1 MSARS
6 DRFHVALAARSRCIV
21 LGLGTLVCVT
31 LASAPARAQ
40 SAADSATAQ
49 ALFDRAKRFMAE
61 GNYADACPVL
71 EESERIEPRS
81 GTRVNL
87 ADCYE
92 RTSRYASA
100 WSMFLNAATLAK
112 GNNPE
117 REAVARDRAAALVPR
132 LSNLVITAPSASTT
146 PGLEITRDGVRVG
159 TAQLGLPLPAD
170 GGEHTIVARA
180 PGRRSWQTKVT
191 LRPSGHTANVRVPD
205 LDAAP
210 PETPSSTPS
219 GPTASPVSAGDAP
232 TREPALPEQTRSRF
246 TPGVIVGT
254 ALTGALVVGTVV
266 TGVLYDE
273 KNQQYDRANEQLA
286 ANRGELHSEVKTLG
300 VVNLVLLGGAVVGAG
315 VTAYL
320 LVRGPSRDSA
330 APTRVELRGAV
341 MPGVAVVSVR
351 GSL

>member
-1 MSARS
+1 MSAERGV
-6 DRFHVALAARSRCIV
+6 FHGRLAARLRPVV
-21 LGLGTLVCVT
+21 LGLGSLVCVALT
-31 LASAPARAQ
+31 AAPARAQ

-49 ALFDRAKRFMAE
+49 ALFDRAKRLMAE

-71 EESERIEPRS
+71 EESKRIEPRS

-100 WSMFLNAATLAK
+100 WSMFLNAAALAK

-132 LSNLVITAPSASTT
+132 LSNLVITAPSAAAT

-159 TAQLGLPLPAD
+159 QAQLGLPLPAD

-191 LRPSGHTANVRVPD
+191 LRPSGQTANVRVPD
-205 LDAAP
+205 LEPAP
-210 PETPSSTPS
+210 PEASS
-219 GPTASPVSAGDAP
+219 PTLDAP
-232 TREPALPEQTRSRF
+232 TPSDADAPARETPPSEPPRSRF

-254 ALTGALVVGTVV
+254 ALTSAFAAGTVV
-266 TGVLYDE
+266 TGVLYNG
-273 KNQQYDRANEQLA
+273 KNQDYERANEQLA
-286 ANRGELHSEVKTLG
+286 PNRGELHSEVKTLG
-300 VVNLVLLGGAVVGAG
+300 VVNLALLGGTALAAG
-315 VTAYL
+315 VTVYL
-320 LVRGPSRDSA
+320 LVRGPSASTGTSA
-330 APTRVELRGAV
+330 RIELRGSV
-341 MPGVAVVSVR
+341 MPGVAVVSVGGR
-351 GSL
+351 L